1 MKEEFKQWIEQV
13 LIVAMWQVWVSNYR
27 LNKTA
32 EFTQIENI
40 CLRDF
45 HSLAENSALFQLKF
59 ELIPQKIYC
68 EIYN

>member
-1 MKEEFKQWIEQV
+1 MKEGFKQWIEQV

-45 HSLAENSALFQLKF
+45 LSLDENSALFQLKF
-59 ELIPQKIYC
+59 ELIPQKICC
-68 EIYN
+68 EFYN